1 MKRNEFEK
9 LKVGD
14 LCKLKGKHDKG
25 RVVVV
30 KYIEDDYVVIK
41 PADGG
46 VLHDV
51 QGYTGP
57 KLKLTVFSQL
67 DTMTKTEEF

>member
-1 MKRNEFEK
+1 MKRIEFEN

-25 RVVVV
+25 RVVIV

-51 QGYTGP
+51 QGYAGP

-67 DTMTKTEEF
+67 DIITDKEKA